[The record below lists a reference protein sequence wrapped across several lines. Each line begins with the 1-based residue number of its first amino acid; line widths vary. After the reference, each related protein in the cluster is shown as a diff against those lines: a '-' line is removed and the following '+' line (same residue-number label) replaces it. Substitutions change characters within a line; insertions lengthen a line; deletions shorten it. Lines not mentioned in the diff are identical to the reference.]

1 MNETDPPSIGNPLDD
16 SDARHRH
23 LGDWIIQ
30 GFANLKRK
38 CESAR
43 EFTQENAVPV
53 DQVSSQSKEVL
64 YDQLHSYLLPLLKQQ
79 LATLSLLLDG
89 LRQEPESNLRRLV
102 EIQPDIDHN
111 LAQIKSAMV
120 VVCPTAL
127 SSSLRADDQ
136 QLKEFKAHRLLEFK
150 TKLHFALSDICLV
163 LTFASEHVELMG
175 LSTTSSTVRTVAYH
189 YRNLIKQARLRIEFA
204 IKPLK
209 GSEVDIAEDYWRR
222 AALGIR
228 KELYVTFSMANS
240 TAHLKNYPFGDVR
253 QLTHEPLIQLTKLTI
268 PIIKLSKLFLRK
280 LSKAGMNRKLISSFT
295 EMNSIQL
302 ERLCKFAGK
311 VDTSLRGILRVLDEI
326 DLTYRPPA
334 TPARSRKIIPAA
346 ETLAS
351 HFDIPLQLVALY
363 LIRLVPEN
371 GNQNYYRDWFITW
384 NTQFTLA
391 IHHFIQF
398 AKTI

>member
-102 EIQPDIDHN
+102 EIQTGHRS
-111 LAQIKSAMV
+111 Q
-120 VVCPTAL
+120 
-127 SSSLRADDQ
+127 SSSNQICYGR
-136 QLKEFKAHRLLEFK
+136 H
-150 TKLHFALSDICLV
+150 ICLV